1 MQTTP
6 KSLRLHIGI
15 FGKTN
20 VGKSTLINVL
30 TGQEVAITS
39 EQAGTTTD
47 AVEKSMELLPLGPV
61 TLIDTAGIDDTS
73 ELGKA
78 RVEKTLQ
85 VIPRCDIAIIVCDYR
100 GWGQYEIALFERLK
114 EQKVPVLSVVNKLD
128 IKSISQKNFIKI
140 KEYCPEPILTTLQ
153 QQSDIVSQL
162 KEQLVRNLPEDF
174 SNDRSIIG
182 DLINSGDTVVLVT
195 PIDKAAPKG
204 RLILPQVQLLRDILD
219 NDAKAI
225 VVKVNELQSTLDN
238 LKQPPRLVVTDSQVF
253 EEVSQIV
260 PHWIE
265 LTSFSI
271 LFARYKGDLDAF
283 VNGAQV
289 LSLLPSGANIL
300 IAESCTHHPVED
312 DIARVKIPKMLK
324 EKTGKDLNFE
334 FIRGHKFPDDLK
346 KYNLIIHC
354 GGCMT
359 NRREILYRVYRC
371 SMQNVAI
378 TNYGVVIAYC
388 KNILDRSIKILK
400 NNL

>member
-1 MQTTP
+1 MQSTP

-20 VGKSTLINVL
+20 VGKSTLINIL
-30 TGQEVAITS
+30 TGQDIAITS
-39 EQAGTTTD
+39 EHAGTTTD
-47 AVEKSMELLPLGPV
+47 AVEKSMELLPLGPI
-61 TLIDTAGIDDTS
+61 TIIDTAGIDDTS

-85 VIPRCDIAIIVCDYR
+85 TIPRCDVAIIVCDYR
-100 GWGQYEIALFERLK
+100 GWGQYELALYERLK
-114 EQKVPVLSVVNKLD
+114 EHNIPVLSVINKLD
-128 IKSISQKNFIKI
+128 IKAISQKNFIKI
-140 KEYCPEPILTTLQ
+140 KEYCPEPILTTLTEKT
-153 QQSDIVSQL
+153 DIVPAL
-162 KEQLVRNLPEDF
+162 KEQLVKNLPDDF
-174 SNDRSIIG
+174 SNNQSIIG
-182 DLINSGDTVVLVT
+182 DLINAGDTVILVT

-204 RLILPQVQLLRDILD
+204 RLILPQVQLIRDILD

-238 LKQPPRLVVTDSQVF
+238 LKQPPRIVITDSQVF

-260 PHWIE
+260 PYWIE

-271 LFARYKGDLDAF
+271 LFARHKGDLDAF
-283 VNGAQV
+283 VNGAHV
-289 LSLLPSGANIL
+289 LSLLPSNANIL

-334 FIRGHKFPDDLK
+334 FTRGHKFPADLK

-359 NRREILYRVYRC
+359 NRKEILYRIYKA
-371 SMQNVAI
+371 SQQNVAI

-400 NNL
+400 K

>member
-1 MQTTP
+1 MQETP
-6 KSLRLHIGI
+6 RSLRLHIGI

-20 VGKSTLINVL
+20 VGKSSLINVL
-30 TGQEVAITS
+30 TGQEIAITS
-39 EQAGTTTD
+39 EVAGTTTD
-47 AVEKSMELLPLGPV
+47 AVEKSMELLPLGPI
-61 TLIDTAGIDDTS
+61 TIIDTAGVDDTS

-85 VIPRCDIAIIVCDYR
+85 VIPRCDIAIIICDYR
-100 GWGQYEIALFERLK
+100 GWGQYEVALFERLK
-114 EQKVPVLSVVNKLD
+114 EQKIPVISVVNKLD

-140 KEYCPEPILTTLQ
+140 KEYCTEPILTSLVEKT
-153 QQSDIVSQL
+153 DIVEKL
-162 KEQLVRNLPEDF
+162 KEQLVKNLPEDF
-174 SNDRSIIG
+174 SDNQSIIG
-182 DLINSGDTVVLVT
+182 DLINAGDTVVLVT
-195 PIDKAAPKG
+195 PIDKSAPKG

-238 LKQPPRLVVTDSQVF
+238 LKQPPKLVVTDSQVF
-253 EEVSQIV
+253 DEVSKIV
-260 PHWIE
+260 PYWIE

-271 LFARYKGDLDAF
+271 LFAKYKGDLDAF

-289 LSLLPSGANIL
+289 LSLLPRNANIL

-312 DIARVKIPKMLK
+312 DIARVKIPQMLRDK
-324 EKTGKDLNFE
+324 IGSELNFE
-334 FIRGHKFPDDLK
+334 FVRGHKFPEDLS

-359 NRREILYRVYRC
+359 NRREILYRIYK
-371 SMQNVAI
+371 SNLQNVAI

-388 KNILDRSIKILK
+388 KNILDRSVKVFK
-400 NNL
+400 N

>member
-1 MQTTP
+1 MQETP
-6 KSLRLHIGI
+6 KSMRLHIGI

-61 TLIDTAGIDDTS
+61 TIIDTAGIDDST
-73 ELGKA
+73 ELGKL

-85 VIPRCDIAIIVCDYR
+85 LLPRCDIAVMVCDYR
-100 GWGQYEIALFERLK
+100 GWGQYELALYERLK
-114 EQKVPVLSVVNKLD
+114 EQKIPVISVINKLD

-140 KEYCPEPILTTLQ
+140 KEFCPEPILASLIKE
-153 QQSDIVSQL
+153 SDIVSQL
-162 KEQLVRNLPEDF
+162 KEQLVKNLPDDIT
-174 SNDRSIIG
+174 NDVSIIG
-182 DLINSGDTVVLVT
+182 DLINPGDTVVLVT
-195 PIDKAAPKG
+195 PIDKSAPKG

-225 VVKVNELQSTLDN
+225 VVKVNELQSTLEN
-238 LKQPPRLVVTDSQVF
+238 LKQPPKLVITDSQVF

-260 PHWIE
+260 PPWVE

-283 VNGAQV
+283 VNGAHV
-289 LSLLPSGANIL
+289 LNLLPSNANIL

-334 FIRGHKFPDDLK
+334 FVRGHNFPADLK

-359 NRREILYRVYRC
+359 NRREILYRIYKS

-378 TNYGVVIAYC
+378 TNYGVVIAFC

-400 NNL
+400 Q

>member
-1 MQTTP
+1 MQATP
-6 KSLRLHIGI
+6 KSIRLHIGI

-30 TGQEVAITS
+30 TGQDVAITS
-39 EQAGTTTD
+39 DTAGTTTD
-47 AVEKSMELLPLGPV
+47 PVEKSMELLPLGPV
-61 TLIDTAGIDDTS
+61 TIIDTAGIDDNS
-73 ELGKA
+73 DLGKI
-78 RVEKTLQ
+78 RVDKTLQ
-85 VIPRCDIAIIVCDYR
+85 ILPRCDIAIIVCDYR
-100 GWGQYEIALFERLK
+100 GWGQYEVALFERLK
-114 EQKVPVLSVVNKLD
+114 EHKIPVLAVVNKLD

-153 QQSDIVSQL
+153 TPNDFVALL
-162 KEQLVRNLPEDF
+162 KEQLVRNLPDDF
-174 SNDRSIIG
+174 STDRTIIG
-182 DLINSGDTVVLVT
+182 DLINAGDTIVLVT
-195 PIDKAAPKG
+195 PIDKSAPKG

-219 NDAKAI
+219 NNAKAI
-225 VVKVNELQSTLDN
+225 VVKVNELQSTLEN

-253 EEVSQIV
+253 EEVSNIV
-260 PHWIE
+260 PPWIE

-283 VNGAQV
+283 VNGAHV
-289 LSLLPSGANIL
+289 LSLLPSNANIL

-312 DIARVKIPKMLK
+312 DIARVKIPKMLR
-324 EKTGKDLNFE
+324 EKTGKELNFD
-334 FIRGHKFPDDLK
+334 FVRGHDFPSNLS

-359 NRREILYRVYRC
+359 NRREILYRVYKA

-400 NNL
+400 N

>member
-1 MQTTP
+1 MQETP
-6 KSLRLHIGI
+6 KSMRLHIGI

-61 TLIDTAGIDDTS
+61 TIIDTAGIDDST
-73 ELGKA
+73 ELGKL

-85 VIPRCDIAIIVCDYR
+85 LLPRCDIAVMVCDYR
-100 GWGQYEIALFERLK
+100 GWGQYELALYERLK
-114 EQKVPVLSVVNKLD
+114 EQKIPVISVINKLD

-140 KEYCPEPILTTLQ
+140 KEFCPEPILASLIKE
-153 QQSDIVSQL
+153 SDIVSQL
-162 KEQLVRNLPEDF
+162 KEQLVKNLPDDII
-174 SNDRSIIG
+174 NDVSIIG
-182 DLINSGDTVVLVT
+182 DLINPGDTVVLVT
-195 PIDKAAPKG
+195 PIDKSAPKG

-225 VVKVNELQSTLDN
+225 VVKVNELQSTLEN
-238 LKQPPRLVVTDSQVF
+238 LKQPPKLVITDSQVF

-260 PHWIE
+260 PPWVE

-283 VNGAQV
+283 VNGAHV
-289 LSLLPSGANIL
+289 LNLLPSNANIL

-334 FIRGHKFPDDLK
+334 FVRGHNFPADLK

-359 NRREILYRVYRC
+359 NRREILYRIYKS

-378 TNYGVVIAYC
+378 TNYGVVIAFC

-400 NNL
+400 Q

>member
-1 MQTTP
+1 MQATP
-6 KSLRLHIGI
+6 KSIRLHIGI

-30 TGQEVAITS
+30 TGQDVAITS
-39 EQAGTTTD
+39 DTAGTTTD
-47 AVEKSMELLPLGPV
+47 PVEKSMELLPLGPV
-61 TLIDTAGIDDTS
+61 TIIDTAGIDDNS
-73 ELGKA
+73 DLGKI
-78 RVEKTLQ
+78 RVDKTLQ
-85 VIPRCDIAIIVCDYR
+85 ILPRCDIAIIVCDYR

-114 EQKVPVLSVVNKLD
+114 EHKIPVLAVVNKLD

-140 KEYCPEPILTTLQ
+140 KEYCPDPILTTLQ
-153 QQSDIVSQL
+153 TPNDFVALL
-162 KEQLVRNLPEDF
+162 KEQLVRNLPDDF
-174 SNDRSIIG
+174 STDRTIIG
-182 DLINSGDTVVLVT
+182 DLINAGDTIVLVT
-195 PIDKAAPKG
+195 PIDKSAPKG

-219 NDAKAI
+219 NNAKAI
-225 VVKVNELQSTLDN
+225 VVKVNELQSTLEN

-253 EEVSQIV
+253 EEVSNIV
-260 PHWIE
+260 PPWIE

-283 VNGAQV
+283 VNGAHV
-289 LSLLPSGANIL
+289 LSLLPSNANIL

-312 DIARVKIPKMLK
+312 DIARVKIPKMLR
-324 EKTGKDLNFE
+324 EKTGKELNFD
-334 FIRGHKFPDDLK
+334 FVRGHDFPSNLS

-359 NRREILYRVYRC
+359 NRREILYRVYKA

-400 NNL
+400 N

>member
-1 MQTTP
+1 MQATP
-6 KSLRLHIGI
+6 KSIRLHIGI

-30 TGQEVAITS
+30 TGQDVAITS
-39 EQAGTTTD
+39 DTAGTTTD
-47 AVEKSMELLPLGPV
+47 PVEKSMELLPLGPV
-61 TLIDTAGIDDTS
+61 TIIDTAGIDDNS
-73 ELGKA
+73 DLGKI
-78 RVEKTLQ
+78 RVDKTLQ
-85 VIPRCDIAIIVCDYR
+85 ILPRCDIAIIVCDYR

-114 EQKVPVLSVVNKLD
+114 EHKIPVLAVVNKLD
-128 IKSISQKNFIKI
+128 IKSISQKNFIRI

-153 QQSDIVSQL
+153 TPNDFVALL
-162 KEQLVRNLPEDF
+162 KEQLVRNLPDDF
-174 SNDRSIIG
+174 STDRTIIG
-182 DLINSGDTVVLVT
+182 DLINAGDTIVLVT
-195 PIDKAAPKG
+195 PIDKSAPKG

-219 NDAKAI
+219 NNAKAI
-225 VVKVNELQSTLDN
+225 VVKVNELQSTLEN

-253 EEVSQIV
+253 EEVSNIV
-260 PHWIE
+260 PPWIE

-283 VNGAQV
+283 VNGAHV
-289 LSLLPSGANIL
+289 LSLLPSNANIL

-312 DIARVKIPKMLK
+312 DIARVKIPKMLR
-324 EKTGKDLNFE
+324 EKTGKELNFD
-334 FIRGHKFPDDLK
+334 FVRGHDFPSNLS

-359 NRREILYRVYRC
+359 NRREILYRVYKA

-400 NNL
+400 N

>member
-1 MQTTP
+1 MQAAP
-6 KSLRLHIGI
+6 KSMRLHIGI

-30 TGQEVAITS
+30 TGQDVAITS
-39 EQAGTTTD
+39 DTAGTTTD
-47 AVEKSMELLPLGPV
+47 PVEKSMELLPLGPV
-61 TLIDTAGIDDTS
+61 TIIDTAGIDDNS
-73 ELGKA
+73 DLGKI

-85 VIPRCDIAIIVCDYR
+85 ILPRCDIAIIVCDYR

-114 EQKVPVLSVVNKLD
+114 EQKIPVLAVVNKLD

-140 KEYCPEPILTTLQ
+140 KEYCKEPILTSLN
-153 QQSDIVSQL
+153 DPNDLVPIL
-162 KEQLVRNLPEDF
+162 KEQLVRNLPDDF
-174 SNDRSIIG
+174 STDRTIIG
-182 DLINSGDTVVLVT
+182 DLINAGDTVVLVT
-195 PIDKAAPKG
+195 PIDKSAPKG

-219 NDAKAI
+219 NNAKAI
-225 VVKVNELQSTLDN
+225 VVKVNELQSTLEN

-253 EEVSQIV
+253 EEVSNIV
-260 PHWIE
+260 PPWIE

-283 VNGAQV
+283 VNGAHV
-289 LSLLPSGANIL
+289 LSLLPSNANIL

-312 DIARVKIPKMLK
+312 DIARVKIPKMLR
-324 EKTGKDLNFE
+324 EKTGKELNFD
-334 FIRGHKFPDDLK
+334 FVHGHDFPSNLS

-359 NRREILYRVYRC
+359 NRREILYRVYKA

-388 KNILDRSIKILK
+388 KNILNRSIKILK
-400 NNL
+400 N